1 MTWKVDFYEEDG
13 KAPVEE
19 YLDDLAPQQRAKVLA
34 LINELEKHGPTLPFP
49 YSSQVEGKLR
59 ELRTKFGKTR
69 LRVLYYAD
77 ANQVF
82 QLLHGII
89 KNTEKLE
96 KSDID
101 KGNERMGKHQK
112 KVQAEKELK
121 KKKEGK

>member
-19 YLDDLAPQQRAKVLA
+19 YLDDLTPQQRAKVLA
-34 LINELEKHGPTLPFP
+34 LINELEQHGPTLPFP

-101 KGNERMGKHQK
+101 KANERMGKHQK